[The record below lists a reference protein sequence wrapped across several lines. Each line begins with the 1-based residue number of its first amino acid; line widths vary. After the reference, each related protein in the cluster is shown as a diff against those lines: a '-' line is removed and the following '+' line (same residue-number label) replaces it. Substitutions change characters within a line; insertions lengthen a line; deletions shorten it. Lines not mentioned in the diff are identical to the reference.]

1 MGGCLL
7 KKLCVMMALVCLLTG
22 CAPQDVMETVAD
34 EAVLSRNPARSIR
47 VELPEE
53 TVLPVMQT
61 DTGELYI
68 CRDFEVSVQTLPGGD
83 LERTVRSLTGFSAA
97 DVTIMETASDGLTR
111 YDLAWSC
118 AGELGPQVGR
128 ASILSDAGWHYC
140 LTAMTA
146 EENAQS
152 YREIFNGMFE
162 SFAVG

>member
-1 MGGCLL
+1 MKRILCYAVLACLL
-7 KKLCVMMALVCLLTG
+7 AG
-22 CAPQDVMETVAD
+22 CGQEPVMETVAD
-34 EAVLSRNPARSIR
+34 ELVFSQAEPKQIQVH
-47 VELPEE
+47 LPEE
-53 TVLPVMQT
+53 TVLPVMET
-61 DTGELYI
+61 EDGSLYL

-152 YREIFNGMFE
+152 YWEIFNGMFE